1 MTTALTAHP
10 FSVSSARPPPGFLQL
25 PWAPAPDAAWT
36 FDGVHDWNEAEG
48 SGPMASI
55 DFFRLKHGAG
65 GGCGSNLLE
74 WGEPEPAWV
83 TAVADGRLRTVRGA
97 DGEPI
102 PCWAEVEHAGGWTS
116 WYYHVQQIQADADG
130 AFVRRGQRVARL
142 ATTREA
148 AECFGGDAREH
159 PHLHFSLL
167 ANGSFVGLHGVQL
180 SRWVV
185 HAGEC
190 SYDCRCEHAYLAL
203 AAAPSCRRCPFCE
216 LPHRPGAPAAECPTD
231 ACDPGAACGCG
242 CAAAAVTAGGGVSGL
257 AAGLAEAIH
266 DVVGSDDYADAERG
280 TSTARAAPP
289 PRRAA
294 AKTAASAVLA
304 PAPGAWADG
313 EGDDGAQALALLQF
327 GGGDAPPVNR
337 SVAF

>member
-1 MTTALTAHP
+1 M
-10 FSVSSARPPPGFLQL
+10 
-25 PWAPAPDAAWT
+25 
-36 FDGVHDWNEAEG
+36 
-48 SGPMASI
+48 
-55 DFFRLKHGAG
+55 
-65 GGCGSNLLE
+65 
-74 WGEPEPAWV
+74 

-280 TSTARAAPP
+280 GVARAAPP
-289 PRRAA
+289 PRRAKA
-294 AKTAASAVLA
+294 ATAASAVLA

>member
-1 MTTALTAHP
+1 
-10 FSVSSARPPPGFLQL
+10 
-25 PWAPAPDAAWT
+25 
-36 FDGVHDWNEAEG
+36 
-48 SGPMASI
+48 MASI

-203 AAAPSCRRCPFCE
+203 AAAPSCRRCP
-216 LPHRPGAPAAECPTD
+216 LLRAAAPARRARRRVPHRRVRPGR
-231 ACDPGAACGCG
+231 GVRLRLRRRGRH
-242 CAAAAVTAGGGVSGL
+242 GGRRRLRPRRRPRRGNPRRRRL
-257 AAGLAEAIH
+257 RRLRRRRARH
-266 DVVGSDDYADAERG
+266 ER
-280 TSTARAAPP
+280 R

-294 AKTAASAVLA
+294 APGSGEIGGVGGARARARRVGRRRRRRWCPSARAAAIRRRRRAARQQECSVLKI
-304 PAPGAWADG
+304 PA
-313 EGDDGAQALALLQF
+313 
-327 GGGDAPPVNR
+327 GGGKSPLCKTKLSSRARLCN
-337 SVAF
+337 